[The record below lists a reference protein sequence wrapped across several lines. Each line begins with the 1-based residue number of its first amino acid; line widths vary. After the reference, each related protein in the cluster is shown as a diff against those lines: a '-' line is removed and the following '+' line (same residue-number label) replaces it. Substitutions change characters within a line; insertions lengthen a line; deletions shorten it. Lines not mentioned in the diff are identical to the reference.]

1 MFEDLKP
8 QNNPPMQSN
17 QSAEGAAMP
26 AKAAIS
32 SQQSE
37 VKDAEDMLSGVAE
50 IKPMS
55 DKTNVNRP
63 FLKGAAKNI
72 NDVDPDELK
81 RESNR
86 KRFIFIGISA
96 SAIIF
101 IIAFFIIVNAW
112 DFFSIKT
119 DVKEPEKNT
128 AVEEKKENIK
138 AEDGK
143 AEDKKNE
150 ETAAKPQ
157 TEIKDADND
166 GLSDEEEGK
175 LGTSINNVDTDDDG
189 LSDREEIKVYKT
201 DPLNPD
207 TDGDTYK
214 DGVEVKGGYNPK
226 GEGKLLE
233 NF

>member
-1 MFEDLKP
+1 MKRMIHNSYFRPMFEDLKP
-8 QNNPPMQSN
+8 QNSLHTQSGN
-17 QSAEGAAMP
+17 HEN
-26 AKAAIS
+26 
-32 SQQSE
+32 E
-37 VKDAEDMLSGVAE
+37 VKTDAQDMLSGVAE
-50 IKPMS
+50 IKPKLS
-55 DKTNVNRP
+55 ANENRP

-72 NDVDPDELK
+72 NDADPDELK
-81 RESNR
+81 RKSNR

-96 SAIIF
+96 AVIIG
-101 IIAFFIIVNAW
+101 IVSFFVVLNVW

-128 AVEEKKENIK
+128 AVEENKEAVK
-138 AEDGK
+138 V
-143 AEDKKNE
+143 EDKKVE
-150 ETAAKPQ
+150 DKKDEGAAAKPQ

-207 TDGDTYK
+207 TDGDSYK

-226 GEGKLLE
+226 GEGKLIGL
-233 NF
+233 